1 MQPLTA
7 WPREQA
13 LFLRFFQGSKGK
25 RKARV
30 ERRTRV
36 TRERRALLT
45 ISQGWLLD
53 TSFTVLTCWKPIF
66 PLILLCFCLASHHI
80 PWCLQLRQHKSTL
93 IHDNQNSGPWII
105 SGRKNKINSLFRLF
119 SYHHLGNVFGFE
131 LPNPPPR
138 LEQHH
143 QALSR
148 LETNQAIFWSLP
160 GEKALKLPKSENFTS
175 FWFWC

>member
-1 MQPLTA
+1 MIALGVKFIFYYLPMQPLTA

-13 LFLRFFQGSKGK
+13 LFLRFFQGSKDK
-25 RKARV
+25 RKASV

-53 TSFTVLTCWKPIF
+53 TSFTVFTCWKPIF

-105 SGRKNKINSLFRLF
+105 LVGKTKPTPCSASSL
-119 SYHHLGNVFGFE
+119 
-131 LPNPPPR
+131 PPPGEC
-138 LEQHH
+138 LW
-143 QALSR
+143 
-148 LETNQAIFWSLP
+148 FWAAKSTTTTRTTP
-160 GEKALKLPKSENFTS
+160 SSPKSFRN
-175 FWFWC
+175 